1 MIAATLHGPN
11 YFAPNHDE
19 ASIEVFASIAEA
31 IEALLERYSA
41 SGKRFCTYTTLNGKY
56 HSVLFPVFGE
66 GTSFECYGIEGLVDR
81 GIPDEVQ
88 VMSTLAAVHSGVR
101 DWTLTLEYVGEQISV
116 TVVNS

>member
-11 YFAPNHDE
+11 YFSPNHDE
-19 ASIEVFASIAEA
+19 TTIEVFASIAEA
-31 IEALLERYSA
+31 IEALFERYS
-41 SGKRFCTYTTLNGKY
+41 SNGKRSCTYNTLDGRR

-66 GTSFECYGIEGLVDR
+66 GTRFECYGIEGLVDR
-81 GIPDEVQ
+81 GIADEVQ